1 MRSPTPKKIVTTAQM
16 LAFLLH
22 QQTATIAQLREILH
36 EKDIA
41 IWWLKGECQRLEAEI
56 TAREQQLTDKMV
68 ESWMAE

>member
-1 MRSPTPKKIVTTAQM
+1 M
-16 LAFLLH
+16 LACLL
-22 QQTATIAQLREILH
+22 TNKPRPSPSSGRSFTK
-36 EKDIA
+36 KDIA

>member
-1 MRSPTPKKIVTTAQM
+1 MPA
-16 LAFLLH
+16 H